1 MQDTKKVAGE
11 LLVELEKKGV
21 TFETVDG
28 KLKYKDSKGNFTE
41 NSKEKVKKYKE
52 EKPLNIF
59 SGFSQGFRAYSGV
72 KPRKK
77 SRSRRWFL
85 HWDCG

>member
-41 NSKEKVKKYKE
+41 NSKEKVKKSVSYTHLTL
-52 EKPLNIF
+52 PTTP
-59 SGFSQGFRAYSGV
+59 YV
-72 KPRKK
+72 
-77 SRSRRWFL
+77 
-85 HWDCG
+85 

>member
-1 MQDTKKVAGE
+1 MAWLHCNWAAWAYFTVQPSVCCCAILFLGAGRQ
-11 LLVELEKKGV
+11 
-21 TFETVDG
+21 FPPN
-28 KLKYKDSKGNFTE
+28 YKWH
-41 NSKEKVKKYKE
+41 VKKYKE

-59 SGFSQGFRAYSGV
+59 SGFSQGFRAYSVV